1 MEDWIIVSKN
11 ITKHWLWQNAEYLKW
26 WIDLLYLTND
36 EEERKVFA
44 NGNLYLLERGQM
56 IASLGRLATRWNTNK
71 SKVNRFLE
79 KLENNGLLKQEV
91 KQRVKHLTICNY
103 DIYRVVR
110 NENETISKQQVEQPV
125 VKKPKA
131 DPEAIQKRQAEKK
144 ENFYNALVPFVSIYG
159 KEMVREFFDYWT
171 EPNKSKTKMRFELE
185 KTWDLK
191 RRLNTWDSLR
201 RIPSNNQANGTGTNP
216 RTNSETA
223 RQQRAEDAADIIARL
238 AAEDDA
244 RK

>member
-1 MEDWIIVSKN
+1 MEDWIIVSKS

-26 WIDLLYLTND
+26 WLDLLYLTND

-44 NGNLYLLERGQM
+44 NGNLYILERGQM
-56 IASLGRLATRWNTNK
+56 IASLGRLATRWNTNR
-71 SKVNRFLE
+71 SKVNRFLAQ
-79 KLENNGLLKQEV
+79 LENSGLLKQEV

-103 DIYRVVR
+103 DIYRCVR
-110 NENETISKQQVEQPV
+110 NDNETIMKQQVEQPV

-131 DPEAIQKRQAEKK
+131 DPEAIKARQAAKK
-144 ENFYNALVPFVSIYG
+144 EDFYNSLVPFVSVYG
-159 KEMVREFFDYWT
+159 KEMVRAFFDYWT
-171 EPNKSKTKMRFELE
+171 EPNKSQTKMRFELE
-185 KTWDLK
+185 KTWDLS
-191 RRLNTWDSLR
+191 RRLNTWASR
-201 RIPSNNQANGTGTNP
+201 QGFNNNKSNGTDN

>member
-1 MEDWIIVSKN
+1 MEDWIIVSKS

-26 WIDLLYLTND
+26 WLDLLYLTND

-44 NGNLYLLERGQM
+44 NGNLYILERGQM
-56 IASLGRLATRWNTNK
+56 IASLGRLATRWNTNR
-71 SKVNRFLE
+71 SKVNRFLAQ
-79 KLENNGLLKQEV
+79 LENSGLLKQEV

-103 DIYRVVR
+103 DIYRCVR
-110 NENETISKQQVEQPV
+110 NDNETIMKQQVEQPV

-131 DPEAIQKRQAEKK
+131 DPEAIKVRQAAKK
-144 ENFYNALVPFVSIYG
+144 EDFYNSLVPFVSVYG
-159 KEMVREFFDYWT
+159 REMVRAFFDYWT

-191 RRLNTWDSLR
+191 RRLNTWDSRR
-201 RIPSNNQANGTGTNP
+201 RIPSNNQANGTGAIP
-216 RTNSETA
+216 RTNSTEA
-223 RQQRAEDAADIIARL
+223 RQQRATGAADIIARL

-244 RK
+244 H

>member
-1 MEDWIIVSKN
+1 MEDWIIVSKS

-26 WIDLLYLTND
+26 WLDLLYITND
-36 EEERKVFA
+36 DEERKVFA
-44 NGNLYLLERGQM
+44 NGNLYILERGQM
-56 IASLGRLATRWNTNK
+56 IASLGRLATRWNTNR
-71 SKVNRFLE
+71 SKVNRFLAQ
-79 KLENNGLLKQEV
+79 LENSGLLKQEV

-103 DIYRVVR
+103 DIYRGLR
-110 NENETISKQQVEQPV
+110 NENETNLKQQSEQPV
-125 VKKPKA
+125 AKKPKA
-131 DPEAIQKRQAEKK
+131 DPEAIKARQAAKK
-144 ENFYNALVPFVSIYG
+144 EDFYNSLVPFVELYG
-159 KEMVREFFDYWT
+159 REMVREFFDYWT

-191 RRLNTWDSLR
+191 RRLNTWDSRR
-201 RIPSNNQANGTGTNP
+201 RITSNNQANGTGTNT

-223 RQQRAEDAADIIARL
+223 RQQRAKDAADIIARL